1 MNLKAQE
8 YIDKK
13 LEDINKKKNN
23 EMEKFLIREGLYEK
37 VYPEENK
44 YSLEY
49 SYTETDPVTQE
60 TKYYKKVAIEV
71 TDEEYVEIKR
81 AYEMAKEEKPKQEE
95 DSISVL
101 LKVVGVILYMA
112 GAFAGLIVGSEN
124 ESFMIGLLY
133 FIVAFVSGT
142 SFLGFA
148 RIIELLTEIKNKD

>member
-44 YSLEY
+44 YSFEY

-71 TDEEYVEIKR
+71 TDEEYAEIKR

-101 LKVVGVILYMA
+101 LKVVGVILYIA

-148 RIIELLTEIKNKD
+148 RIIELLTEINNKD